1 MKYLV
6 SSEILEK
13 RIFILRKQKV
23 MLSTHLSSLY
33 DVEPRIL
40 IKAVKR
46 NKDRFPKDFCFQLN
60 DKEYKILKSQFVI
73 SSWGGLRRSKPYA
86 FTEHGISMLSS
97 VLNSRKAV
105 QVNIAII
112 RTFVKLRRI
121 ISANRAIA
129 KKLNQLEKRVGQH
142 DMEIKSVFDAIRMLM
157 NMPEKSNKRIGF
169 LR

>member
-40 IKAVKR
+40 IQAVKR